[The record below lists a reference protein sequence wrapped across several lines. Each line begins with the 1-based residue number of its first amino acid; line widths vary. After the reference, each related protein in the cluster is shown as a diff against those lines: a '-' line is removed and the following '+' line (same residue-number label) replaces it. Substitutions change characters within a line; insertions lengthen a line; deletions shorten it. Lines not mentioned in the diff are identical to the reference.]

1 MSQFRNLAVK
11 KKIAIVCGILI
22 ALTAIAIIFSLVMFE
37 TVKLYADIRFQA
49 EELKGA
55 FAEEKAAFRS
65 YLLTGEKDFLT
76 KLENQKE
83 RFQTELTVSKTLA
96 KDDKELPELFDALET
111 TEKNW
116 HLDTVKPLLELRQ
129 DVNDGLMTT
138 EELAQ
143 NYLDL
148 FDPQITDEITNN
160 ANKIVEA
167 TSQKVEDSNINA
179 VQVMTVVLIAAVGIG
194 VVLTLVIAR
203 AIATPLKRLQDT
215 ADLLGKG
222 DLTPHIQTDSSD
234 EVGKLSNSFKNMT
247 EGLRNLVSQNTTMA
261 SDMSSASQQ
270 IASSIEQM
278 NAAAQQVSSTV
289 QQIAKGSQSQAQQL
303 EETNKVVEKVTDAMK
318 TLSSKTQSAA
328 EISTAVGEIAETG
341 GKAATNA
348 GERMSRISSVAE
360 ESVEKIRT
368 LAERSSQITSVLDVI
383 RKIADQTNLLALN
396 AAIEAARAGEAG
408 RGFAVVADEVRR
420 LAESSAKAAEGIA
433 SLINQIQED
442 AQLTVKTIEESSKEI
457 SEGKDVIANSLQA
470 LQDIA
475 RKVQDVVTQ
484 VKEVSSSTQAQV
496 HEMEQLSKLASDIAS
511 VAEEN
516 ASSSEE
522 VSSATEEQ
530 TAGMEEITSAVQNL
544 AKLSE
549 ELLEVAGKFKLPES
563 FQPKKPIMMHE
574 PLLKHVGRTKIGI
587 AKPDGQ
593 KHETE
598 DRM

>member
-1 MSQFRNLAVK
+1 MSQFRNLTVK

-49 EELKGA
+49 EELKDA
-55 FAEEKAAFRS
+55 YTEEKAAFRS
-65 YLLTGEKDFLT
+65 YLFTGEKEFLT
-76 KLENQKE
+76 KLENHKE
-83 RFQTELTVSKTLA
+83 RFQTELTISRTLA
-96 KDDKELPELFDALET
+96 KDDSQLSELFDTIET

-116 HLDTVKPLLELRQ
+116 HQDVVNQLLELREN
-129 DVNDGLMTT
+129 VNDGQITT
-138 EELAQ
+138 EELAE
-143 NYLDL
+143 NYLAL
-148 FDPQITDEITNN
+148 RDPQTSAEITDD
-160 ANKIVEA
+160 ANKIIET
-167 TSQKVEDSNINA
+167 TSQKVEDSNTNA
-179 VQVMTVVLIAAVGIG
+179 IQVMTVVLIAAVGIG
-194 VVLTLVIAR
+194 VVLTLVIGR

-215 ADLLGKG
+215 ADLLGRG
-222 DLTPHIQTDSSD
+222 DLTPQIQTDRSD

-247 EGLRNLVSQNTTMA
+247 EGLRNLVSQNTAMA

-278 NAAAQQVSSTV
+278 NAAAQQVSSTI

-303 EETNKVVEKVTDAMK
+303 EETNKVVEKVTGAITM
-318 TLSSKTQSAA
+318 LSSKTQLAA
-328 EISTAVGEIAETG
+328 EISIAVGEIAETG
-341 GKAATNA
+341 GKAAANA
-348 GERMSRISSVAE
+348 GERMSRISSVAD
-360 ESVEKIRT
+360 ESVEKIRA

-442 AQLTVKTIEESSKEI
+442 AQLTVKSIEESSKEI
-457 SEGKDVIANSLQA
+457 SAGKDIIANALQA

-475 RKVQDVVTQ
+475 KKVQDVVTQ
-484 VKEVSSSTQAQV
+484 VKDVSSSTQAQV

-516 ASSSEE
+516 ASASEE

-549 ELLEVAGKFKLPES
+549 ELLEVVGKFKLPES
-563 FQPKKPIMMHE
+563 LQPKKSIMVHE

-593 KHETE
+593 KHETK
-598 DRM
+598 DGM

>member
-1 MSQFRNLAVK
+1 MSQFRNLTVK

-22 ALTAIAIIFSLVMFE
+22 ALTVIAIIFSVITFATL
-37 TVKLYADIRFQA
+37 KLYADIRFHSG
-49 EELKGA
+49 ELDSA

-65 YLLTGEKDFLT
+65 YLFTGEKEFLA
-76 KLENQKE
+76 KLENHKE
-83 RFQTELTVSKTLA
+83 RFQAELTTARTLA
-96 KDDKELPELFDALET
+96 QDDEQLLRLFGDIET
-111 TEKNW
+111 TEKSW
-116 HLDTVKPLLELRQ
+116 RLETVNPLLDLREN
-129 DVNDGLMTT
+129 VNDGQMTT
-138 EELAQ
+138 EELAE
-143 NYLDL
+143 NYLTIRQSQPSD
-148 FDPQITDEITNN
+148 DVTNI
-160 ANKIVEA
+160 ADKIIETVF
-167 TSQKVEDSNINA
+167 QRVEDNNTNTLL
-179 VQVMTVVLIAAVGIG
+179 VMTVVLIASVGIG

-215 ADLLGKG
+215 ADLLGRG

-247 EGLRNLVSQNTTMA
+247 DGLRNLISQNTTMA

-278 NAAAQQVSSTV
+278 NAAAQQVSSTI

-303 EETNKVVEKVTDAMK
+303 EETNKVIEKVTDAVK
-318 TLSSKTQSAA
+318 ILSSRSQSTA
-328 EISTAVGEIAETG
+328 EISTSVSEIAEIG

-348 GERMSRISSVAE
+348 GESMSRISRVAD

-368 LAERSSQITSVLDVI
+368 LAEKSSQITSVLDVI

-433 SLINQIQED
+433 SLITQIQED
-442 AQLTVKTIEESSKEI
+442 AQLTVKSIEESSKEI
-457 SEGKDVIANSLQA
+457 SGGKDVIANALQA

-516 ASSSEE
+516 ASASEE

-549 ELLEVAGKFKLPES
+549 ELLEVVGKFKLPES
-563 FQPKKPIMMHE
+563 LQPKKPIVVHE
-574 PLLKHVGRTKIGI
+574 PLLKHIGKTKTGI

-598 DRM
+598 DGM